1 MQQMDS
7 VADQLEHADLQS
19 MVAKLTYKEGCAS
32 LYESAKQHIGI
43 GKVHALCEAL
53 VQAYFFRSKPIRNGK
68 EWLENVYTEHGR
80 EMFVIDAAAVQR
92 KPPRGV
98 LSSDIQKLVGFT
110 SHIASAAG
118 LSLTEVSELMTRY
131 TPLFQWEM
139 QQRGFEVYFTSF
151 YAGVKG
157 YHHSWRVVAS
167 NN

>member
-68 EWLENVYTEHGR
+68 ENVYKEHGR
-80 EMFVIDAAAVQR
+80 EMPVIDAAAVQR
-92 KPPRGV
+92 NPPRGM
-98 LSSDIQKLVGFT
+98 LSSDVQKLVGFT

-139 QQRGFEVYFTSF
+139 QQRGFEVYFTSL
-151 YAGVKG
+151 YAGDKA
-157 YHHSWRVVAS
+157 YHHSWRVAAS